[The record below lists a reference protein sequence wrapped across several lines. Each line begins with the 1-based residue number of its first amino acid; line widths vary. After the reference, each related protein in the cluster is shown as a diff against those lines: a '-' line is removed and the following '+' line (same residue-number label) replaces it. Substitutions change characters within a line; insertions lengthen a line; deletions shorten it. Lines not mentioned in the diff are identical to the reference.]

1 MFENEIEILKNEIN
15 KMLDE
20 NIKISSL
27 LVENNVKKKTVE
39 KLVEIRSD
47 MEKDKK
53 ITITILVS
61 SGVAIA
67 LAFGAVLWLTS
78 LSFLSSLALTI
89 ISGIASGMINLYN
102 LIGYIQDKS
111 KYKKLATDEN
121 LELEKNY
128 QDIISKGVKLNKQSN
143 SLQDKLK
150 AYLDVVGYLIKYDEM
165 MAFLES
171 IKEEKRNELNNL
183 FNEYLEEKVDY
194 SQVHLN
200 DYSMPERVQL
210 KKLTK

>member
-1 MFENEIEILKNEIN
+1 
-15 KMLDE
+15 MLDE

-39 KLVEIRSD
+39 KLVETRSD

-53 ITITILVS
+53 ISITVLVS
-61 SGVAIA
+61 SGVSIA
-67 LAFGAVLWLTS
+67 LALVLGLLLTPF
-78 LSFLSSLALTI
+78 SFLSVLSITLVFGGL
-89 ISGIASGMINLYN
+89 IAGLINLYN

-121 LELEKNY
+121 LELEKDY
-128 QDIISKGVKLNKQSN
+128 KDIISKGVSLNKQNN

-150 AYLDVVGYLIKYDEM
+150 SYLDVVGYLIKYDDM

-171 IKEEKRNELNNL
+171 FKEKKSNEFNNL